1 MTPRALLISLLLI
14 AGLAS
19 SAEAQTMSL
28 KVQGYTYGGSDAW
41 GYTYHIPGPPPY
53 YTPGAIP
60 YGTPFT
66 LEFRYQLPAIGPD
79 LDPSANGHLYDNRP
93 TQIYYSQPSDYPAFL
108 SADLTINSIT
118 VAVDTRWWSK
128 MDHKPNWDSLSVSGS
143 ANRGAM
149 DPNGGQ
155 GAEGVSLSLR
165 LFGQAFDPGAP
176 GTYLPAT
183 GYASNGEVY
192 ARIFQDNSPM
202 FMSFYPPGRFDD
214 GLYHFVNFHGITT
227 RMDLT
232 QVTSAPPEGG
242 LPGGVTPVPEPSTY
256 GLLGAAACAGLGLWR
271 RRATRRNAVT

>member
-1 MTPRALLISLLLI
+1 MI

-53 YTPGAIP
+53 YTPGSIP

-66 LEFRYQLPAIGPD
+66 LEFRYQLSSIGPD
-79 LDPSANGHLYDNRP
+79 LDPSAAGHLHDNRT
-93 TQIYYSQPSDYPAFL
+93 TQVYYSQPSDYPAFL
-108 SADLTINSIT
+108 SAELAINGIT
-118 VAVDTRWWSK
+118 VAVDTRWWSRI
-128 MDHKPNWDSLSVSGS
+128 DHKPFWDSLGVNGS
-143 ANRGAM
+143 ADRGAM

-165 LFGQAFDPGAP
+165 LFGQAFDPGIP

-183 GYASNGEVY
+183 GYTSNGEVY
-192 ARIFQDNSPM
+192 SRIFQDNSPG

-214 GLYHFVNFHGITT
+214 GLYHFVQFYGIST

-232 QVTSAPPEGG
+232 QVTSATPEGG
-242 LPGGVTPVPEPSTY
+242 LPGVTPVPEPSTY

-271 RRATRRNAVT
+271 RRAARRNAVG